1 MSLRT
6 MRAVVAL
13 AGATALTAALGACA
27 GDDDGG
33 GGGGSGAGKT
43 LNVLIGANTQY
54 PQEFQ
59 AWQKSIN
66 DKFKAQT
73 GATVKFET
81 FASANE
87 ELTKIQTS
95 VVSGTGPDVYAV
107 GTTLTPT
114 AYSTGAF
121 VKLGDAEWQK
131 LGGKDKFV
139 PATLGISGPD
149 EKNQVGIPWVSR
161 PFVMAY
167 NTDLLKAAGIA
178 KPATTWDELT
188 QQAKQM
194 TKSGQYGLAV
204 AYKDNFDPWKFVWG
218 MSIQAGNPLVDG
230 KSVRLQ
236 DPITKKAYQTY
247 FNWLTT
253 DKVVDPASIGW
264 SNSQAIAAFAKGKTG
279 YVALTSA
286 TGAKALDEGA
296 VKGKWAFALL
306 PTVPPGATSRP
317 ANGVDAASILS
328 GDNVLVADYSK
339 NKDLAFQFVKL
350 ITDQDSELDYYQ
362 KVGNLPA
369 NAAAL
374 QTLQSDP
381 KLAPV
386 VEAAKKSVATPFT
399 GAWGDIQLA
408 LTNVVVQSIPD
419 LSKGSV
425 SDAALDGRL
434 ATAQKTSQSALDRA
448 K

>member
-1 MSLRT
+1 MGWRNLRT
-6 MRAVVAL
+6 VVAL
-13 AGATALTAALGACA
+13 VGAATLTAALTAC
-27 GDDDGG
+27 GDDGG
-33 GGGGSGAGKT
+33 GGGSGDGAGKT

-54 PQEFQ
+54 PEEFQ
-59 AWQKSIN
+59 AWQQSIS

-95 VVSGTGPDVYAV
+95 VVSGSGPDVYAV

-121 VKLGDAEWQK
+121 VKLGDKEWQT
-131 LGGKDKFV
+131 LGGKEKFV

-149 EKNQVGIPWVSR
+149 DQNQVGVPWVSR

-167 NTDLLKAAGIA
+167 NTELLTAAGIS
-178 KPATTWDELT
+178 KPATTWDELA
-188 QQAKQM
+188 QQAKQL
-194 TKSGQYGLAV
+194 TKGDQYGLAV

-218 MSIQAGNPLVDG
+218 MSIQAGVPLVDG
-230 KSVRLQ
+230 KNARLE
-236 DPITKKAYQTY
+236 DPAVKKAYETY
-247 FNWLTT
+247 FGWLTT

-264 SNSQAIAAFAKGKTG
+264 SNSQAIAEFAKGKTG
-279 YVALTSA
+279 FVALTSA
-286 TGAKALDEGA
+286 TGAKALDGGA

-317 ANGVDAASILS
+317 ANGVEAASILS
-328 GDNVLVADYSK
+328 GDNVLVADYSD

-350 ITDQDSELDYYQ
+350 ITDKEAQLDYYE

-374 QTLQSDP
+374 ETLASDER
-381 KLAPV
+381 LGPV
-386 VEAAKKSVATPFT
+386 AEAAQKSVATPFT
-399 GAWGDIQLA
+399 GAWADVQLA

-425 SDAALDGRL
+425 TAAQLDERL
-434 ATAQKTSQSALDRA
+434 ATAQKSAQSALDRA

>member
-1 MSLRT
+1 MGLRT
-6 MRAVVAL
+6 RRSVAAVV
-13 AGATALTAALGACA
+13 GATALTVALAACGNNG
-27 GDDDGG
+27 GDSGSS
-33 GGGGSGAGKT
+33 SGAGKT
-43 LNVLIGANTQY
+43 LHMLIGANTQY

-59 AWQKSIN
+59 AWQQSIS

-81 FASANE
+81 FASANDE
-87 ELTKIQTS
+87 VTKIQTS

-107 GTTLTPT
+107 GTTMTPT

-121 VKLGDAEWQK
+121 VKLGNKEWQK
-131 LGGKDKFV
+131 IGGKDKFV
-139 PATLGISGPD
+139 PATLGISGPND
-149 EKNQVGIPWVSR
+149 RNQAGIPWVSR

-167 NTDLLKAAGIA
+167 NTELLKAAGID

-188 QQAKQM
+188 QQAKQL
-194 TKSGQYGLAV
+194 TKGDQYGLAV
-204 AYKDNFDPWKFVWG
+204 GYKDNFDPWKFAWG
-218 MSIQAGNPLVDG
+218 MSIQAGNPIVDG
-230 KSVRLQ
+230 KTARIQ
-236 DPITKKAYQTY
+236 DPTTKKAYQTY
-247 FNWLTT
+247 FGWLTT
-253 DKVVDPASIGW
+253 DKVVDPAAIGW
-264 SNSQAIAAFAKGKTG
+264 TNAQALASFAKGKTG
-279 YVALTSA
+279 YFALTTPTAVNS
-286 TGAKALDEGA
+286 LEQGA

-317 ANGVDAASILS
+317 ANGVEAASILS
-328 GDNVLVADYSK
+328 GDNLLVADYSK

-350 ITDQDSELDYYQ
+350 VTDQEVQLDYY
-362 KVGNLPA
+362 KKFGNLPT
-369 NAAAL
+369 NAEAL
-374 QTLQSDP
+374 QTLQSDQ

-386 VEAAKKSVATPFT
+386 AEAAKKSVATPFT

-425 SDAALDGRL
+425 SDAQLDSRL
-434 ATAQKTSQSALDRA
+434 AAAQQTSQSALDRA